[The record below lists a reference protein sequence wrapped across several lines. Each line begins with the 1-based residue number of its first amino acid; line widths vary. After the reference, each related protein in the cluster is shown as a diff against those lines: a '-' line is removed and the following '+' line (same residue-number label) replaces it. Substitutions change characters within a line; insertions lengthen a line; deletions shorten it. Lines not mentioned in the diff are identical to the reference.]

1 MPRPDLIIATGNLHK
16 VEEMRDQLGAWFNVQ
31 GLPTSYESP
40 IEDGDSFHA
49 NARIKSET
57 AAKRLHALCLAD
69 DSGICVDYLDG
80 APGIF
85 SARYAGEEGDDEAN
99 NDRLLLELADVPVG
113 ERGARFICALSL
125 ATPQG
130 EIAAFE
136 GRFEGQVGFERRGE
150 GGFGYDP
157 LFMLPEGKSSA
168 ELDAQDKRR
177 RSHRG
182 QALALMA
189 QALDESDLL
198 LRCIAAKD
206 AND

>member
-1 MPRPDLIIATGNLHK
+1 MQRPDLIIATGNRHK

-31 GLPTSYESP
+31 GLPKSYESP
-40 IEDGDSFHA
+40 IEDGDSFQA
-49 NARIKSET
+49 NARIKAET
-57 AAKRLHALCLAD
+57 AAKRLNVLCLAD
-69 DSGICVDYLDG
+69 DSGICVDYLGG

-99 NDRLLLELADVPVG
+99 NDRLLRELENVPVA
-113 ERGARFICALSL
+113 ERSARFVCALSL

-130 EIAAFE
+130 EIATFE

-157 LFMLPEGKSSA
+157 LFMLPEGVSSA
-168 ELDAQDKRR
+168 ELDAKDKQR

-189 QALDESDLL
+189 QALDESGLL
-198 LRCIAAKD
+198 LRCIVVKD
-206 AND
+206 VKY